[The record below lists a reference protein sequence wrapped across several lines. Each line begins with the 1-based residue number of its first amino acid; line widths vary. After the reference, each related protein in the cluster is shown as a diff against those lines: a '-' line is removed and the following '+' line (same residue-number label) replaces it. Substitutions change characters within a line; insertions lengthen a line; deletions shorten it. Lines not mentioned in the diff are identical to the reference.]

1 MINLFGQ
8 LTSLGLD
15 EHRDKGRKRDRNID
29 KEDFEFESRAL
40 KSFYKIML
48 HFFVP
53 FLSWQF
59 PQCSVKAKTEKNL
72 ETEHWSLLVLV
83 EIAFPLWHAVK
94 V

>member
-15 EHRDKGRKRDRNID
+15 EHRDKGRQREKNID

-40 KSFYKIML
+40 KTLYKIML
-48 HFFVP
+48 HFFVL